1 MIKIERFINELM
13 SSNCFV
19 VWDDETH
26 RCVIID
32 PASEKALK
40 ELSFIESHSLVLDYI
55 LLTHEHTDH
64 TWGVNALL
72 DAHKNSKVVCSEK
85 CKLGLPE
92 AGTTYFRFYYDD
104 PNYSYI
110 VKRVDFV
117 AEDIDFKL
125 KWNGTTIQFY
135 LTPGH
140 SFGSMCIRL
149 NDTLFSGDTIMQSK
163 PFINKRNGSFELY
176 KKSISEIIKVLPQ
189 DLLVYPGHG
198 EIFPL
203 STFEYK

>member
-1 MIKIERFINELM
+1 M

-26 RCVIID
+26 HCVIID
-32 PASEKALK
+32 PASEKALN
-40 ELSFIESHSLVLDYI
+40 EISFIKSCSLTLDYI

-72 DAHKNSKVVCSEK
+72 DSYNDAKVVCSEK

-104 PNYSYI
+104 PNYTYN
-110 VKRVDFV
+110 VKRVDLIV
-117 AEDIDFKL
+117 EDIDHIL
-125 KWNGTTIQFY
+125 NWNGISFQFY

-149 NDTLFSGDTIMQSK
+149 NDMLFSGDTILQSK
-163 PFINKRNGSFELY
+163 PFINKRNGSLEMY
-176 KKSISEIIKVLPQ
+176 KRSINDILNVLPK
-189 DLLVYPGHG
+189 DLIVYPGHG
-198 EIFPL
+198 EFFPL
-203 STFEYK
+203 SKYEYK

>member
-32 PASEKALK
+32 PASEKALR

-72 DAHKNSKVVCSEK
+72 DAHNNTKVVCSEK

-92 AGTTYFRFYYDD
+92 AGTSYFRFYYDD

-110 VKRVDFV
+110 VKRVDLV
-117 AEDIDFKL
+117 AEDIDYEL
-125 KWNGTTIQFY
+125 NWNGTTFQFY

-149 NDTLFSGDTIMQSK
+149 NEMLFSGDTIMQSK
-163 PFINKRNGSFELY
+163 PFINKRNGSLELY
-176 KKSISEIIKVLPQ
+176 KQSINDIIKVLPK
-189 DLLVYPGHG
+189 DLFVYPGHG
-198 EIFPL
+198 DTFPL
-203 STFEYK
+203 FAFVYK